1 MARGGPEQAIHRFAD
16 DLLPG
21 IYHKHNAPHVRL
33 ASNRLNDDALGAHSH
48 ENSEGPMLVSDRGPH
63 LAVLNNVQACPSQ
76 ATVKVYDLAAI
87 ELEMVLNRWGD
98 RDPQAYMFALRDQ
111 IPKIRIQEGLAGSK
125 ENHYGLSLG
134 VGDDPI
140 QPLTIRA
147 NIGDCV
153 RFLFTN
159 TLDQPAGFHIHGAD
173 LTLAKSGEP
182 ALSSNPESVALPGET
197 IAYEWYIDDTYYS
210 ENTHYLHTHGPRER
224 WLVSH
229 GLFGALVVEPAGSDY
244 LDPRT
249 GRSLCRIESGV
260 ESCLNSWDA
269 IISPGDGSAD
279 FREFAMFY
287 HEIGNAMFSAVDANG
302 IPNPNIDPVAHSYK
316 PNGRAINYRSE

>member
-33 ASNRLNDDALGAHSH
+33 ASNRLNDDELGAHSH

-63 LAVLNNVQACPSQ
+63 LAVLNNVQTCPSQ

-111 IPKIRIQEGLAGSK
+111 IPRIRIQEGLAGSK

-140 QPLTIRA
+140 QPLAIRA
-147 NIGDCV
+147 NIGD
-153 RFLFTN
+153 
-159 TLDQPAGFHIHGAD
+159 
-173 LTLAKSGEP
+173 
-182 ALSSNPESVALPGET
+182 
-197 IAYEWYIDDTYYS
+197 
-210 ENTHYLHTHGPRER
+210 
-224 WLVSH
+224 
-229 GLFGALVVEPAGSDY
+229 
-244 LDPRT
+244 
-249 GRSLCRIESGV
+249 
-260 ESCLNSWDA
+260 
-269 IISPGDGSAD
+269 
-279 FREFAMFY
+279 
-287 HEIGNAMFSAVDANG
+287 
-302 IPNPNIDPVAHSYK
+302 
-316 PNGRAINYRSE
+316 